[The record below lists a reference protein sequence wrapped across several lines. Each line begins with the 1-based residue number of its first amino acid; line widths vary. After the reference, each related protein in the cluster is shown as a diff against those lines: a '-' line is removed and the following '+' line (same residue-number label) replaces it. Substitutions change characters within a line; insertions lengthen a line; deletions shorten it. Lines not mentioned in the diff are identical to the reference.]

1 MKIAIIGEMHSDGWE
16 TLKKSDFKPYAIT
29 NFSEDNLRKELSD
42 TDGIILR
49 TAANL
54 TSDVLKDCKNIKIIA
69 RHGVGYDNV
78 DLEFLNKN
86 KIALGITG
94 TSNAV
99 SVAEQVLSSFLF
111 LTKNIHLSDQLTRRG
126 NFKQKSS
133 LPDFFELYKKNV
145 VIFGFGRIGK
155 EVAKRCLGFD
165 MNVYVYDPFVNKNE
179 IEKYNCKTIEKKE
192 GIKIADYLT
201 IHLPLNNDTKNF
213 INNTEF
219 STMKNTAIIVNSARG
234 GIVNEKALFNAL
246 KNKKIL
252 GAALDVFEKEPPD
265 RDNPLFSLSNILL
278 SPHNAALT
286 LECRKRMAIESAE
299 NIINFISNKEK
310 LNKNNIINRKI
321 FNF

>member
-1 MKIAIIGEMHSDGWE
+1 MKIAIIGEMHPDGWE
-16 TLKKSDFKPYAIT
+16 TLKKNDYKPYEIT
-29 NFSEDNLRKELSD
+29 NFSKDNLKKELQD
-42 TDGIILR
+42 NDGIILR

-54 TSDVLKDCKNIKIIA
+54 TSDVLKDCNNIKIIA

-99 SVAEQVLSSFLF
+99 SVAEQVLTSFLF
-111 LTKNIHLSDQLTRRG
+111 LTKNVNLSDQLTRRG
-126 NFKQKSS
+126 DFKQKSS

-165 MNVYVYDPFVNKNE
+165 TNVYVHDPFVNKSD
-179 IEKYNCKTIEKKE
+179 IEKFNCKTIDKIE
-192 GIKIADYLT
+192 GIKFADYIT
-201 IHLPLNNDTKNF
+201 IHLPLNEDTKNF
-213 INNTEF
+213 IGAAEF
-219 STMKNTAIIVNSARG
+219 SLMKNTAIIVNSARG
-234 GIVNEKALFNAL
+234 GIVNEQALFNVL
-246 KNKKIL
+246 KSKKIL
-252 GAALDVFEKEPPD
+252 GAALDVFEKEPPEK
-265 RDNPLFSLSNILL
+265 DNPLFDLPNILL

-299 NIINFISNKEK
+299 NIINFLNNKEK
-310 LNKNNIINRKI
+310 LNRDNIVNRKI